1 MIPIEQYI
9 EEAEALS
16 DGFRPTDAGNAA
28 RLVSA
33 ADGRIRF
40 VHAWGKWLV
49 YSEGRWIEDA
59 KDALVTEQA
68 KEVSRRLFRAAV
80 DLPAKERDVMLSWA
94 LKCELSGVITAM
106 IRLTRGVPGVL
117 VDHER
122 LDADPYLFNCMNGTV
137 DLRTGQ
143 LRPHNPDDLI
153 TMQAPVMFDAAA
165 AAPLWQACVERW
177 LPDPEVRRFVQ
188 RAVGS
193 GLTGHPLESLF
204 VNVGTGGNGKSKF
217 YGTVAEIL
225 GPFAVTPHKSL
236 LVATKH
242 EGHPTHVASLFRA
255 RTLIA
260 PETSQD
266 DQLDE
271 ELVKNLTGGDI
282 LRARRMREDE
292 WSFRPTHTAFMHT
305 NYRPK
310 IRGVDEGI
318 WRRVRLIPWSVTIP
332 PAERDE
338 HLADKLRAEAS
349 GILNWIIE
357 GALEWQRIGLAE
369 PASVLAA
376 TAEYRTAEDH
386 IGRFIA
392 DACIVGDT
400 EYVSSKA
407 LRTAYENW
415 CGEASE
421 EPATPQKFGRDMSGR
436 GFDSTRMGSPTA
448 RHWLGIGIR

>member
-9 EEAEALS
+9 EEAEALA

-49 YSEGRWIEDA
+49 YREGAWTEDA

-68 KEVSRRLFRAAV
+68 KEVSRRLFRCAV

-94 LKCELSGVITAM
+94 LKCELSGVISAM

-117 VDHER
+117 VEHER
-122 LDADPYLFNCMNGTV
+122 LDADPYLFNCLNGTV

-165 AAPLWQACVERW
+165 VAPLWQACVERW

-349 GILNWIIE
+349 GILNWLIE

-369 PASVLAA
+369 PSSVLAA

-392 DACIVGDT
+392 DACVVGDV

-407 LRTAYENW
+407 LRTAYEHW

-421 EPATPQKFGRDMSGR
+421 EPVTPQKFGRDMSGR

-448 RHWLGIGIR
+448 RHWLGIGLR